1 MTDIIDEES
10 KIINLLTERLSFF
23 FSNANLRQ
31 DKWMRSQL
39 STNTNNSSSP
49 SNNAITL
56 DDLLKFNTLKSI
68 LKDYPDNA
76 TKSKEL
82 LAKAAAGGG
91 SEKLKELISY
101 NEEKEEISRVVPF
114 DFKTMGDGS
123 YLSLYV
129 KNVPLTTGAGSS
141 STTATES
148 SEGKKEEDKS
158 SGEVDKKEGDDK
170 QPPQPPRYAVT
181 RDEIKTLF
189 EPYGTIG
196 IIQLKYGRKQQH
208 GGDGGHYSP
217 ANRDSPGVAI
227 VEFENEEGIQKACK
241 DLLISTDDDKI
252 GGGADDNDNKVDNGD
267 NNEEGGGEKVLE
279 IKGNKLIIEK
289 MKPHHFFKDKKKR
302 GRDSSSGGGGDA
314 ETDEKED
321 ETTSSA
327 FEPITLEWEKGC
339 VITLTGLSTTSCD
352 RESIRD
358 AVSDTLGVP
367 NDVKTSGLYV
377 DYNRGE
383 STGNLRLT
391 NAKPTE
397 MTELVTKLN
406 DGTITIGSEKVES
419 SKILEGTEE
428 EEYWK
433 NFTEFLNKR
442 KRMREEEKRMNN
454 NKRQKFGKGG
464 GRRGRGGRGGGGRGG
479 RR

>member
-1 MTDIIDEES
+1 M
-10 KIINLLTERLSFF
+10 
-23 FSNANLRQ
+23 
-31 DKWMRSQL
+31 
-39 STNTNNSSSP
+39 
-49 SNNAITL
+49 
-56 DDLLKFNTLKSI
+56 
-68 LKDYPDNA
+68 
-76 TKSKEL
+76 
-82 LAKAAAGGG
+82 
-91 SEKLKELISY
+91 
-101 NEEKEEISRVVPF
+101 
-114 DFKTMGDGS
+114 
-123 YLSLYV
+123 
-129 KNVPLTTGAGSS
+129 
-141 STTATES
+141 
-148 SEGKKEEDKS
+148 
-158 SGEVDKKEGDDK
+158 
-170 QPPQPPRYAVT
+170 
-181 RDEIKTLF
+181 F

-241 DLLISTDDDKI
+241 DLLISTDDDKD
-252 GGGADDNDNKVDNGD
+252 GGAADNDNDNKVVDGD
-267 NNEEGGGEKVLE
+267 NEEGGGEKVLE

-406 DGTITIGSEKVES
+406 DGTITIGSEKLES
-419 SKILEGTEE
+419 CKILEGTEE

-454 NKRQKFGKGG
+454 NKRQKFGNKGG
-464 GRRGRGGRGGGGRGG
+464 GRRGRGGRGG